1 LRLEGRGEGLSVT
14 MKRSH
19 GDFGW
24 SRADTESCVGVIIQR
39 ITLAVIRGLREE
51 EDRAE
56 RK

>member
-1 LRLEGRGEGLSVT
+1 LRLEGRGEGPSVT

-24 SRADTESCVGVIIQR
+24 RRAGTESCVGVIIQR
-39 ITLAVIRGLREE
+39 ITLAIIRGLREE

>member
-1 LRLEGRGEGLSVT
+1 LRLEGRGERLSVT

-24 SRADTESCVGVIIQR
+24 SKAWTESCVGVIIQR
-39 ITLAVIRGLREE
+39 ITLAIIRGLREE
-51 EDRAE
+51 EDRVE

>member
-1 LRLEGRGEGLSVT
+1 MT

-24 SRADTESCVGVIIQR
+24 RRAGTESCVGVIIQR
-39 ITLAVIRGLREE
+39 ITLAIIRGLREE
-51 EDRAE
+51 EDREE